1 MTDTTTTTSTGARVA
16 WSTKNKIGLGL
27 AIFYSAT
34 NIPSVAFPTP
44 DGDEG
49 PPMAILIVSSVLAV
63 VGLIAAIVAW
73 RTGSRP
79 AARLAA
85 ASVIVITLTSLPAFF
100 VDVPGSI
107 KILVSASV
115 ALTIVMVVL
124 MFSSPKH
131 R

>member
-63 VGLIAAIVAW
+63 VGLIAAIVAAF
-73 RTGSRP
+73 RRKQMLGYV
-79 AARLAA
+79 AALAA
-85 ASVIVITLTSLPAFF
+85 MPITLAADML
-100 VDVPGSI
+100 
-107 KILVSASV
+107 L
-115 ALTIVMVVL
+115 LTIGL
-124 MFSSPKH
+124 